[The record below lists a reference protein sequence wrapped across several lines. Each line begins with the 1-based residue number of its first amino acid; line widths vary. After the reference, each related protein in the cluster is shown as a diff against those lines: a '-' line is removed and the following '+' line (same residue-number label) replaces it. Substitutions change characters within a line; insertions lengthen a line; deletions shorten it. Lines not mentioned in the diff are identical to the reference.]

1 MEITYEKALAE
12 AFAVIMKLEFSDI
25 QKIPDEFLNTLK
37 NNMDQEYYTTLD
49 IDEEYIDN
57 NLSEDTKGILG
68 LVYRDYLTD
77 ESERKELVEG
87 ENKSE
92 EEYQE
97 VLRDMFQ
104 SDLVFKNNDTNEEK
118 KEVKQEVRMIKQE
131 ELKWYEKL
139 KIKIKKALGI
149 K

>member
-37 NNMDQEYYTTLD
+37 NNMDQEYYAKLNV
-49 IDEEYIDN
+49 DEEYIDN
-57 NLSEDTKGILG
+57 HLSEDAQGILG
-68 LVYRDYLTD
+68 LVYRDYLSD
-77 ESERKELVEG
+77 ETQRKELIKN
-87 ENKSE
+87 ENRSE

-97 VLRDMFQ
+97 VLREMFK
-104 SDLVFKNNDTNEEK
+104 SDLVFKDNSKNNSKEEN
-118 KEVKQEVRMIKQE
+118 KEVRIIKQE
-131 ELKWYEKL
+131 NLKWYEKL
-139 KIKIKKALGI
+139 RIKIKKVLGL

>member
-37 NNMDQEYYTTLD
+37 NNMDQEYYTTLN

-104 SDLVFKNNDTNEEK
+104 SDLVFKNNDINEEK

>member
-37 NNMDQEYYTTLD
+37 NNMDQEYYTTLN

-118 KEVKQEVRMIKQE
+118 KEVKQEVRMKKQE

>member
-37 NNMDQEYYTTLD
+37 NNMDQEYYTTLN

-57 NLSEDTKGILG
+57 NLSEDTQGILG
-68 LVYRDYLTD
+68 LVYRDYLSD
-77 ESERKELVEG
+77 ETQRKELIKN
-87 ENKSE
+87 ENRSE

-97 VLRDMFQ
+97 VLREMFK
-104 SDLVFKNNDTNEEK
+104 SDLVFKDNSKNNSKEEN
-118 KEVKQEVRMIKQE
+118 KEVRIIKQE
-131 ELKWYEKL
+131 NLKWYEKL

>member
-37 NNMDQEYYTTLD
+37 NNMDQEYYTTLN

-77 ESERKELVEG
+77 ETERKELVEG

>member
-37 NNMDQEYYTTLD
+37 NNMDQEYYTTLN

-131 ELKWYEKL
+131 ELKWNEKL

>member
-25 QKIPDEFLNTLK
+25 DKIPDNFLNTLR
-37 NNMDQEYYTTLD
+37 NNMDEEYYATLEV
-49 IDEEYIDN
+49 DEDYIDN
-57 NLSEDTKGILG
+57 RLSEDAKGILG
-68 LVYRDYLTD
+68 LVYRDYLVD
-77 ESERKELVEG
+77 ESQKETLINN

-97 VLRDMFQ
+97 ILREMFN
-104 SDLVFKNNDTNEEK
+104 SDLVFKNNENDEIKEK
-118 KEVKQEVRMIKQE
+118 AKEEVKMIKIE

-139 KIKIKKALGI
+139 RIKIKKALGL

>member
-37 NNMDQEYYTTLD
+37 NNMDQEYYTTLN

-77 ESERKELVEG
+77 ESERKELVES

-104 SDLVFKNNDTNEEK
+104 SDLVFKNNDTN

>member
-77 ESERKELVEG
+77 ESERKEFVEG

-104 SDLVFKNNDTNEEK
+104 SDLVFKNNDINEEK

>member
-37 NNMDQEYYTTLD
+37 NNMDQEYYTTLN

-104 SDLVFKNNDTNEEK
+104 SDLVFKNNDINEEK
-118 KEVKQEVRMIKQE
+118 KEVKQEVRTIKQE

>member
-25 QKIPDEFLNTLK
+25 QKIPGKFLNTLK
-37 NNMDQEYYTTLD
+37 NNMDQEYYTTLN

-57 NLSEDTKGILG
+57 NLSEDAKGILG

-77 ESERKELVEG
+77 ESERKELVKG

-97 VLRDMFQ
+97 VLREMFQ
-104 SDLVFKNNDTNEEK
+104 SDLVFKNNDTSDEK
-118 KEVKQEVRMIKQE
+118 KK
-131 ELKWYEKL
+131 
-139 KIKIKKALGI
+139 
-149 K
+149 

>member
-25 QKIPDEFLNTLK
+25 DKIPDNFLNTLK
-37 NNMDQEYYTTLD
+37 NNMDQEYYATLE

-57 NLSEDTKGILG
+57 KLSEDTKGILG
-68 LVYRDYLTD
+68 LVYRDYLVD
-77 ESERKELVEG
+77 ENEKETLINN

-97 VLRDMFQ
+97 VLREMFN
-104 SDLVFKNNDTNEEK
+104 SDLVFKNNKNDEIKDEAK
-118 KEVKQEVRMIKQE
+118 EEVKLIKRE

-139 KIKIKKALGI
+139 RIKIKKALGF

>member
-37 NNMDQEYYTTLD
+37 NNMDQEYYTTLN

-104 SDLVFKNNDTNEEK
+104 SDLLFKNNDTNEEK

>member
-12 AFAVIMKLEFSDI
+12 AFAVIMTLEFSDI

-37 NNMDQEYYTTLD
+37 YNMDQEYYTTLN

>member
-37 NNMDQEYYTTLD
+37 NNMDQEYYTTLN

-77 ESERKELVEG
+77 ESERKELIEG

>member
-37 NNMDQEYYTTLD
+37 NNMDQEYYTTLN

-87 ENKSE
+87 ENKSK

-139 KIKIKKALGI
+139 KIKKALGI

>member
-12 AFAVIMKLEFSDI
+12 AFAVIMKLEFSVI

-37 NNMDQEYYTTLD
+37 NNMDQEYYTTLN

>member
-37 NNMDQEYYTTLD
+37 NNMDQEYYTTLN

-57 NLSEDTKGILG
+57 KLSEDTKGILG

>member
-25 QKIPDEFLNTLK
+25 DKIPDNFLNTLK
-37 NNMDQEYYTTLD
+37 NNMDQEYYATLE

-57 NLSEDTKGILG
+57 KLSEDTKGILG
-68 LVYRDYLTD
+68 LVYRDYLVD
-77 ESERKELVEG
+77 ENEKETLINN

-97 VLRDMFQ
+97 VLREMFN
-104 SDLVFKNNDTNEEK
+104 SDLVFKNDK
-118 KEVKQEVRMIKQE
+118 KDEAKDEIKEEVKLIKRE

-139 KIKIKKALGI
+139 RIKIKKVLGF

>member
-37 NNMDQEYYTTLD
+37 NNMDQEYYTTLN

-87 ENKSE
+87 EHKSE

>member
-12 AFAVIMKLEFSDI
+12 SFAVIMKLEFSDI
-25 QKIPDEFLNTLK
+25 EKIPKEFLNTLK
-37 NNMDQEYYTTLD
+37 NNMDQKYYTTLN
-49 IDEEYIDN
+49 IDEKYIDN
-57 NLSEDTKGILG
+57 NLSEDAKGILG

-77 ESERKELVEG
+77 ESERKELVEN

-97 VLRDMFQ
+97 VLREMLQ
-104 SDLVFKNNDTNEEK
+104 SDLVFKNKNTSDEK

>member
-37 NNMDQEYYTTLD
+37 NNMDQEYYTTLN

-68 LVYRDYLTD
+68 LVYRDYLTE

>member
-37 NNMDQEYYTTLD
+37 NNMDQEYYTTLN

-77 ESERKELVEG
+77 ESERKELVES

-118 KEVKQEVRMIKQE
+118 KEVKQEVKMIKQE

>member
-25 QKIPDEFLNTLK
+25 DKIPDNFLNTLK
-37 NNMDQEYYTTLD
+37 NNMDQEYYATLE

-57 NLSEDTKGILG
+57 KLSEDTKGILG
-68 LVYRDYLTD
+68 LVYRDYLVD
-77 ESERKELVEG
+77 ENEKETLINN

-97 VLRDMFQ
+97 VLREMFN
-104 SDLVFKNNDTNEEK
+104 SDLVFKNDK
-118 KEVKQEVRMIKQE
+118 KDEDKDEIKEEVKLIKRE

-139 KIKIKKALGI
+139 RIKIKKVLGF

>member
-1 MEITYEKALAE
+1 MKITYEKALAE

-37 NNMDQEYYTTLD
+37 NNMDQEYYTTLN

>member
-25 QKIPDEFLNTLK
+25 QKIPGKFLNTLK
-37 NNMDQEYYTTLD
+37 NNMDQEYYTTLN

-57 NLSEDTKGILG
+57 NLSEDAKGILG

-97 VLRDMFQ
+97 VLREMFQ
-104 SDLVFKNNDTNEEK
+104 SDLVFKNNDTSDEI
-118 KEVKQEVRMIKQE
+118 KQEVRMIKQE

>member
-37 NNMDQEYYTTLD
+37 NNMDQEYYTTLNV
-49 IDEEYIDN
+49 DEEYIDN
-57 NLSEDTKGILG
+57 HLSEDAQGILG

-118 KEVKQEVRMIKQE
+118 KEVKQEVRMIKHE

>member
-37 NNMDQEYYTTLD
+37 NNMDQEYYTTLN

-77 ESERKELVEG
+77 ESERQELVEG
-87 ENKSE
+87 ENKYE

>member
-37 NNMDQEYYTTLD
+37 NNMDQEYYAKLNV
-49 IDEEYIDN
+49 DEEYIDN